1 MIHVVTGESA
11 AACLKSVFHRLDQ
24 PVIELPVDFSVGPIA
39 QIHQKR
45 GISTRFDWIE
55 HSFNPIKDH
64 SIENQNLYLTSLE
77 ALQNVKDSQQ
87 VTIWTCDNAAEQIG
101 LRISCFLLRTKQVE
115 LYMVNTQH
123 AIDDYFKD
131 QEMQQILRHSG
142 ECCSKQLAH
151 FYKYSSMAI
160 TKQMRGALEN
170 DAEKLLDSNGLLRSW
185 KQNNIVEDEE
195 TREDKFILECI
206 QRNLDQSLENDYV
219 KTVRIVG
226 EVLSLSDQ
234 SLSDVWID
242 YRIRSLIKSGQLAYQ
257 GDLHSMC
264 TYQVK
269 VPS

>member
-11 AACLKSVFHRLDQ
+11 AACLKSVFRRLDQ

-64 SIENQNLYLTSLE
+64 SIENQNLYLDSLE
-77 ALQNVKDSQQ
+77 ALQNVKDGQQ
-87 VTIWTCDNAAEQIG
+87 VTIWTCNNAAEQIG
-101 LRISCFLLRTKQVE
+101 LRISCFLLTGKQVE
-115 LYMVNTQH
+115 LYLVNTQQ

-142 ECCSKQLAH
+142 ECSSKQLAH
-151 FYKYSSMAI
+151 FYKHSSMAV
-160 TKQMRGALEN
+160 TKQMRAELEN
-170 DAEKLLDSNGLLRSW
+170 DAEKLLYSTSLLRSW
-185 KQNNIVEDEE
+185 HGSEIAEDEE
-195 TREDKFILECI
+195 TREDAFILNCI
-206 QRNLDQSLENDYV
+206 QSNLDQFPENDYV
-219 KTVRIVG
+219 DAVRIVG
-226 EVLSLSDQ
+226 EILSLSDQ

-257 GDLHSMC
+257 GKLHSMRS
-264 TYQVK
+264 YKIK
-269 VPS
+269 VV